1 MTDIAANLAEVLDGI
16 DEACARAGRPEG
28 SVKLVAVSKTKPA
41 ADVRAAY
48 EAGQRIFGENY
59 AQEFVGK
66 AEALKDLDGIEW
78 HFIGSLQRNKVRQVV
93 PHAGL
98 IQTIDSERLL
108 REVVKRAGRAGRQ
121 IDVLVEVNV
130 GREEQKAGVLPE
142 QAGDLVGKVAE
153 AEGVRCRGL
162 MVLPPFE
169 LDPEEARPWFA
180 GLRTLREKL
189 GGEEI
194 LPELSMGMSADYPVA
209 IEEGATMV
217 RVGTAIFG
225 WR

>member
-1 MTDIAANLAEVLDGI
+1 MEDIAANLEEVLDEI
-16 DEACARAGRPEG
+16 EEACASAGRPEG

-41 ADVRAAY
+41 EDIREAY

-59 AQEFVGK
+59 AQEFVRK
-66 AEALKDLDGIEW
+66 AEALSDLEDIQW
-78 HFIGSLQRNKVRQVV
+78 HFIGHLQRNKVRHVV

-108 REVVKRAGRAGRQ
+108 REVVKRAGQAGRT

-142 QAGDLVGKVAE
+142 ETEELVGQIAE
-153 AEGVRCRGL
+153 ADGVRCRGL

-169 LDPEEARPWFA
+169 LDPEEARPWFV
-180 GLRTLREKL
+180 GLRELRDRL
-189 GGEEI
+189 GGEKV

-209 IEEGATMV
+209 VEEGATMV

>member
-1 MTDIAANLAEVLDGI
+1 
-16 DEACARAGRPEG
+16 
-28 SVKLVAVSKTKPA
+28 VK
-41 ADVRAAY
+41 
-48 EAGQRIFGENY
+48 
-59 AQEFVGK
+59 K
-66 AEALKDLDGIEW
+66 AEALSDLEEIEW
-78 HFIGSLQRNKVRQVV
+78 HFIGHLQRNKVRHVV

-108 REVVKRAGRAGRQ
+108 GEVVKRAGQAGRA
-121 IDVLVEVNV
+121 IDILVEVNV

-142 QAGDLVGKVAE
+142 ETQELVGKIGE
-153 AEGVRCRGL
+153 AGGVRCRGL

-169 LDPEEARPWFA
+169 LDSEETRPWFA
-180 GLRTLREKL
+180 GLRELREKL
-189 GGEEI
+189 GGEKA

>member
-1 MTDIAANLAEVLDGI
+1 MEDIAANLSEVLDEI
-16 DEACARAGRPEG
+16 EEACASAGRPEG

-41 ADVRAAY
+41 EDIREAY

-59 AQEFVGK
+59 AQEFVKK
-66 AEALKDLDGIEW
+66 AEALSDLEDIQW
-78 HFIGSLQRNKVRQVV
+78 HFIGHLQRNKVRHVV

-108 REVVKRAGRAGRQ
+108 REVVKRAGKAGKTL
-121 IDVLVEVNV
+121 DVLVEVNV

-142 QAGDLVGKVAE
+142 ETEELVGRIAE

-169 LDPEEARPWFA
+169 LEPEEARPWFV
-180 GLRTLREKL
+180 GLRELRDRL
-189 GGEEI
+189 GGEQA

-209 IEEGATMV
+209 VEEGATMV